1 VSRHRPHDERRD
13 AKPST
18 DDTPTVRG
26 RVESETVRRW
36 LSHTLV
42 ALLVVTLVVAGIGT
56 IPTSASSESSHRFV
70 ATGSAQPTATAG
82 SDGVTAASILV
93 PNETA
98 APDDTARIVAVL
110 PNPRADGD
118 DGEYVRLELPPG
130 NWTLSDGETA
140 VNVTGPG
147 TVVVTG
153 EPSALPNGTEG
164 RVYRADIGLSN
175 SGERLRLTQTATG
188 AVVDVVRYREASTG
202 SRWLPE
208 ERAWRPVG
216 YTPRSVAGVGA
227 ANVTAFVLPDAPGPP
242 VETLQSAEE
251 RILLAGYTLTSE
263 RVGDALVAAAERG
276 VRVSVL
282 LDADPV
288 GGITQ
293 READLLSRLQSARIP
308 VRLIAGETARFRF
321 HHPKYAVVDDR
332 AVVLTENWKPAGTGG
347 NGSRGWGVRIDS
359 DRAADELASV
369 FHHDWS
375 GPDARTWTRV
385 RRGRTFE
392 SGGAAID
399 SFPSRFEPEQFR
411 ANAVFVL
418 TAPGNAE
425 SGVVSVVDTTTDR
438 VDVIQPTVERGRL
451 LDSTKRA
458 AKRGVT
464 VRILLSG
471 AWYVAEDNQKLAES
485 LNEWAE
491 RVGVPLTAKLAD
503 PGNAFGKIH
512 AKGVIADDTVIVGSL
527 NWNPTSARE
536 NREVAVALR
545 GPEVADYYGAVFAA
559 DWNGPGQS
567 LLSGLGDL
575 EGASIPPI
583 LGMFAVGAVAGVALL
598 FRRRVRFAAE
608 NER

>member
-1 VSRHRPHDERRD
+1 MSRHRLRGEERDVQSSADDSPRWVEFE
-13 AKPST
+13 ST
-18 DDTPTVRG
+18 
-26 RVESETVRRW
+26 TVRRW
-36 LSHTLV
+36 LSRALV
-42 ALLVVTLVVAGIGT
+42 ALLVVTLVAAGIGT
-56 IPTSASSESSHRFV
+56 VPASAGSDTPHQTV
-70 ATGSAQPTATAG
+70 ARDSTQPTATRGISA
-82 SDGVTAASILV
+82 TTE
-93 PNETA
+93 PNG
-98 APDDTARIVAVL
+98 TARIVSVF

-118 DGEYVRLELPPG
+118 AGEYVRLKLPPG

-140 VNVTGPG
+140 VTVTGPG

-153 EPSALPNGTEG
+153 EPSALPDGTDG
-164 RVYRADIGLSN
+164 RVRRADISLSN
-175 SGERLRLTQTATG
+175 GGERLRLTQTKTG
-188 AVVDVVRYREASTG
+188 AVVDIVRYREASTG
-202 SRWLPE
+202 NRWLPE
-208 ERAWRPVG
+208 KRAWRPVG
-216 YTPRSVAGVGA
+216 YTPRAVASVGA
-227 ANVTAFVLPDAPGPP
+227 TNVTAFVLPDAPGPP
-242 VETLQSAEE
+242 IRTLQSAET
-251 RILLAGYTLTSE
+251 RILLAGYTLSSE
-263 RVGDALVAAAERG
+263 RVGDALVAAAARG

-288 GGITQ
+288 GGIGQ
-293 READLLSRLQSARIP
+293 READLLSRLQSAGIP
-308 VRLIAGETARFRF
+308 VKLIAGDTARFRF

-332 AVVLTENWKPAGTGG
+332 ALVLTENWKPAGTGG
-347 NGSRGWGVRIDS
+347 NGSRGWGVRIAS
-359 DRAADELASV
+359 GHAADELASV

-392 SGGAAID
+392 SGGTAID
-399 SFPSRFEPEQFR
+399 SFPSRFDPAQFR
-411 ANAVFVL
+411 VNATFVL

-425 SGVVSVVDTTTDR
+425 SGVVSVLDTADDR

-451 LDSTKRA
+451 LDSAKRA
-458 AKRGVT
+458 AERGVT
-464 VRILLSG
+464 VQILLSG
-471 AWYVAEDNQKLAES
+471 AWYVAEDNQKLATS

-545 GPEVADYYGAVFAA
+545 GPEIADYYEAVFTA

-567 LLSGLGDL
+567 LLSGWDDSG
-575 EGASIPPI
+575 ETSIPPT
-583 LGMFAVGAVAGVALL
+583 LGVFAVGAVAGVAVLL
-598 FRRRVRFAAE
+598 RRRIRFAAE

>member
-1 VSRHRPHDERRD
+1 MRD
-13 AKPST
+13 AQPPT
-18 DDTPTVRG
+18 DDTPTVRE
-26 RVESETVRRW
+26 RIESETVRRW

-42 ALLVVTLVVAGIGT
+42 ALLVVTLVTAGIGAV
-56 IPTSASSESSHRFV
+56 PTAASSEPGH
-70 ATGSAQPTATAG
+70 GSAAADSARPTTTAG
-82 SDGVTAASILV
+82 IDRVTAAPSV
-93 PNETA
+93 TPN
-98 APDDTARIVAVL
+98 DTARIVAVL

-118 DGEYVRLELPPG
+118 AGEYVRLKLPPG
-130 NWTLSDGETA
+130 DWTLSDGETT

-153 EPSALPNGTEG
+153 EPSALPDGTEG
-164 RVYRADIGLSN
+164 RVHRADIGLSN
-175 SGERLRLTQTATG
+175 GGERLWLTQTATG

-208 ERAWRPVG
+208 QRAWRPVG

-242 VETLQSAEE
+242 IQTLQSAEN
-251 RILLAGYTLTSE
+251 RILLAGYTLSSE
-263 RVGDALVAAAERG
+263 RVADALVAAAARG

-288 GGITQ
+288 GGISR
-293 READLLSRLQSARIP
+293 READLLSRLQSAGIP
-308 VRLIAGETARFRF
+308 VKLIAGETARFRF

-332 AVVLTENWKPAGTGG
+332 ALVLTENWKPAGTGG

-359 DRAADELASV
+359 GRAADELASV

-392 SGGAAID
+392 SGGPATD
-399 SFPSRFEPEQFR
+399 SFPSRFDPAQFR
-411 ANAVFVL
+411 ANAVFLL

-425 SGVVSVVDTTTDR
+425 SGVVSVIDTADDR

-451 LDSTKRA
+451 LDSAKRA
-458 AKRGVT
+458 AERGVT

-471 AWYVAEDNQKLAES
+471 AWFVAEDNQKLAES

-536 NREVAVALR
+536 NREVAVAVR
-545 GPEVADYYGAVFAA
+545 GPEIADYYGAVFTA
-559 DWNGPGQS
+559 DWNGPGRS
-567 LLSGLGDL
+567 LLGGWGDSGAAGGSGGPG
-575 EGASIPPI
+575 ESGGPGGIPIPPI
-583 LGMFAVGAVAGVALL
+583 LGVFAVGVVAGVALL
-598 FRRRVRFAAE
+598 LERRIRFADE
-608 NER
+608 TER